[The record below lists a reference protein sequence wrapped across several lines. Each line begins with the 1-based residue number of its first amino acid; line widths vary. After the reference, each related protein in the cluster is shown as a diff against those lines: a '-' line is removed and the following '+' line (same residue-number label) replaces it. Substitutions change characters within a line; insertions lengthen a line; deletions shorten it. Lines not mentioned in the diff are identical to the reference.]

1 MSKDNE
7 KKIKYC
13 VYCGADVEKNKTYC
27 PNCGKLV
34 VKLSPSET
42 PTEPRPI
49 HKPVSMQRV
58 EISRKCPGCSS
69 IITSTIL
76 DQCPICNT
84 PLEKISETKKIAIQ
98 KKPGLIF
105 TDKKLEPEQ
114 KFILKKDKWI
124 LREGINVFGTCVYVY
139 IIAFF
144 LIYFLII
151 FQGEGDSPEQSIQM
165 FLISQVPEVLIAIYP
180 IYYILSKNHSY
191 SKLGLFKGSKKV
203 LIGVFIGVV
212 GAISLLLLNLL
223 YNSLISYLAE
233 IGLDFF
239 SDVRADII
247 EQNRI
252 IRNAD
257 FILVFLLI
265 VLIAIG
271 AASLEVVYR
280 GVLHNALNQ
289 KFRNGIYTVLLVA
302 LIYSIFMIF
311 IYPNP
316 AYFLL
321 NFLGFVVLGIIWEL
335 TKGNIYSTL
344 ISSVFYNIL
353 LIVLIYI

>member
-34 VKLSPSET
+34 IKLSPSET
-42 PTEPRPI
+42 PIGPRPI

-58 EISRKCPGCSS
+58 EISRKCPGCGS
-69 IITSTIL
+69 IVTSTIL
-76 DQCPICNT
+76 EQCPICNT
-84 PLEKISETKKIAIQ
+84 TLEKIPAVKKIAIQ

-114 KFILKKDKWI
+114 KFILKKDKWN
-124 LREGINVFGTCVYVY
+124 LKEGLNVFGTCIYVY

-144 LIYFLII
+144 LIYFLLV
-151 FQGEGDSPEQSIQM
+151 FQGDGESIEQNIQM
-165 FLISQVPEVLIAIYP
+165 LIVSQIPEMLIVIYP

-191 SKLGLFKGSKKV
+191 SKLGFSKDSKRV
-203 LIGVFIGVV
+203 LIGIFIGVI
-212 GAISLLLLNLL
+212 GAISLILLNLF

-233 IGLDFF
+233 IGLDIF
-239 SDVRADII
+239 DMETEII
-247 EQNRI
+247 IQNQI
-252 IRNAD
+252 IRDAD
-257 FILVFLLI
+257 FIYVFLLI

-271 AASLEVVYR
+271 AASLEIVYR
-280 GVLHNALNQ
+280 GVLHNALKQ
-289 KFRNGIYTVLLVA
+289 KFRNDVYTILSVA
-302 LIYSIFMIF
+302 LIYSIFIIF

-321 NFLGFVVLGIIWEL
+321 NFLGFVVLGILFEL
-335 TKGNIYSTL
+335 SNGNIYSTL
-344 ISSVFYNIL
+344 IASVFYNIL
-353 LIVLIYI
+353 LIVLIYF